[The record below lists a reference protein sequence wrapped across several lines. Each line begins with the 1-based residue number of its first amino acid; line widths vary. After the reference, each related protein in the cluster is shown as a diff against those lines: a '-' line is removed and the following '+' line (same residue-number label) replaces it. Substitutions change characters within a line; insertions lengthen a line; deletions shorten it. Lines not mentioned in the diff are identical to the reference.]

1 MNATST
7 DQRAIIDAEHLR
19 LLAIFHFVSAALAFV
34 GVLFATLYFVL
45 VSVVFANPEM
55 WAESQEGPPPE
66 MLITIFQWFTG
77 IGVVWFVVACVGNL
91 LSGLYLRTRRHR
103 TFSMVIAGINCLHI
117 PLGTLLGVFTL
128 AVLGRESVRKLYL
141 DASAAALTHERSS
154 P

>member
-1 MNATST
+1 MSST
-7 DQRAIIDAEHLR
+7 DIDPKAIIDAEHLR
-19 LLAIFHFVSAALAFV
+19 LLAIFHFISAAFAFA

-45 VSVVFANPEM
+45 VAAVFANPEI
-55 WAESQEGPPPE
+55 WAQSQEAPPPQAV
-66 MLITIFQWFTG
+66 ITIFQWLTG

-91 LSGLYLRTRRHR
+91 LSGLFLRTRRHR
-103 TFSMVIAGINCLHI
+103 TFSMIIAGINCLHI

-141 DASAAALTHERSS
+141 AASGAFTHERSS